1 MRADPLLCSLLIR
14 IIAVIEY
21 HHLHIAKNVFHWIII
36 WACFGQA
43 DPVQF
48 QLSHRVP
55 SDSRF
60 ARVRTVLIQSEPH
73 VFGLIPTTHLLHKM
87 AYVFGTLAIQVFPSH
102 LPRAFIVEQEQIELP
117 ASLLTKRQHQALFA
131 RVAASTVGFDEDRFD
146 IKEQQDSVFWKMLS
160 NQTDSAQNR
169 LPLGVIADDFAPDSA
184 KVESPFLSNRRRC
197 SWLMAFTTR
206 CLSRYWRSFST
217 DQRP

>member
-14 IIAVIEY
+14 ISAVIEY

-60 ARVRTVLIQSEPH
+60 AGVRTVLIQSEPH
-73 VFGLIPTTHLLHKM
+73 VFGFIPTTHLLHKM
-87 AYVFGTLAIQVFPSH
+87 
-102 LPRAFIVEQEQIELP
+102 VEQEQIELL

-197 SWLMAFTTR
+197 LWLMASTTR

-217 DQRP
+217 DQRPKANP

>member
-1 MRADPLLCSLLIR
+1 MRTDPRLCSLLIR
-14 IIAVIEY
+14 IVAVIEY

-73 VFGLIPTTHLLHKM
+73 VFGFIPTMHLLHKM
-87 AYVFGTLAIQVFPSH
+87 AYVFGTLAIQVFLSH
-102 LPRAFIVEQEQIELP
+102 LPHAFIVEQEQIELP

-131 RVAASTVGFDEDRFD
+131 RVAASTVGFDEDKFD
-146 IKEQQDSVFWKMLS
+146 TRLGRLVILQADRPYAYQAGINTSSISSQD
-160 NQTDSAQNR
+160 
-169 LPLGVIADDFAPDSA
+169 LPSA
-184 KVESPFLSNRRRC
+184 KYRLHSS
-197 SWLMAFTTR
+197 
-206 CLSRYWRSFST
+206 SRARNAS
-217 DQRP
+217 R

>member
-14 IIAVIEY
+14 ISAVIEY

-73 VFGLIPTTHLLHKM
+73 VFGFIPTTHLLHKM

-102 LPRAFIVEQEQIELP
+102 LPRAFIVEQEQLDLP

-131 RVAASTVGFDEDRFD
+131 RIATSTVGFDEDRFD
-146 IKEQQDSVFWKMLS
+146 IKEQQDSVFWKMLFES
-160 NQTDSAQNR
+160 NGFGPKSLAFGAHR
-169 LPLGVIADDFAPDSA
+169 L
-184 KVESPFLSNRRRC
+184 
-197 SWLMAFTTR
+197 
-206 CLSRYWRSFST
+206 
-217 DQRP
+217 